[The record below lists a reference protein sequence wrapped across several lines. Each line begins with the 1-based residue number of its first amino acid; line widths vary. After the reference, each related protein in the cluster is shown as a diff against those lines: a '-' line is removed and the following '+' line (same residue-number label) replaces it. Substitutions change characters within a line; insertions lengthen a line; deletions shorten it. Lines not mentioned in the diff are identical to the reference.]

1 MPKINGKSIDPKV
14 YAARVTNAKKV
25 IAKTDPELKRKIA
38 QMYPKV
44 SNKDVVK
51 KALSPKP
58 TTRKMTSV
66 PSAKKTPIGTAKPMT
81 PAQRQGMAKR
91 PMIGADKSAR
101 KKYGSKS
108 NNNGYTN

>member
-1 MPKINGKSIDPKV
+1 MNMKPTG
-14 YAARVTNAKKV
+14 R
-25 IAKTDPELKRKIA
+25 
-38 QMYPKV
+38 
-44 SNKDVVK
+44 
-51 KALSPKP
+51 KP

-81 PAQRQGMAKR
+81 PAERQAKAKR

>member
-1 MPKINGKSIDPKV
+1 MN
-14 YAARVTNAKKV
+14 
-25 IAKTDPELKRKIA
+25 
-38 QMYPKV
+38 M
-44 SNKDVVK
+44 
-51 KALSPKP
+51 KP
-58 TTRKMTSV
+58 TGRKPNTRKMTSV

-81 PAQRQGMAKR
+81 PAERQAKAKR